1 MKTRVIS
8 ALVGLVILAA
18 VLALIGTS
26 AFNLCIAAL
35 SAAALFEMLRAT
47 RCLKNRTLA
56 GLSLVMSLIIPFA
69 REHFVRAFTAQ
80 IVFVFFVLFFG
91 LLIKNSKTTS
101 VEQTAM
107 AFMFG
112 IFIPLFFSCA
122 VFMRDAYGSVAGGF
136 YLLFALGSAWLCD
149 TGAYFIG
156 RKFGRHKL
164 APVVSP
170 KKTVEGSIGGL
181 IICTALMLP
190 LMWGFSVVAGLMGRV
205 VIVNY
210 ALLALT
216 TPLCA
221 VLGMLGDLS
230 ASVIKRQFNVKDYG
244 TIMPGHG
251 GVMDRFDSV
260 MFTLPT
266 AFMISYYASLI
277 TVL

>member
-8 ALVGLVILAA
+8 AMVGLAILAA
-18 VLALIGTS
+18 VLALIATR
-26 AFNLCIAAL
+26 AFNVCIAAL
-35 SAAALFEMLRAT
+35 SAIALFEMLRAT
-47 RCLKNRTLA
+47 GCMQNKKLA
-56 GLSLVMSLIIPFA
+56 ALSLAMSLIIPFA
-69 REHFVRAFTAQ
+69 REHLVRAFPAQ
-80 IVFVFFVLFFG
+80 IVFVFFVLFFVV
-91 LLIKNSKTTS
+91 LIKDSATIK
-101 VEQTAM
+101 VEQIAM

-122 VFMRDAYGSVAGGF
+122 VFMRDAYGAAGGGF

-149 TGAYFIG
+149 TGAYFVG
-156 RKFGRHKL
+156 RKFGRRKL

-170 KKTVEGSIGGL
+170 NKTVEGSIGGL
-181 IICTALMLP
+181 LICTALMLP
-190 LMWGFSVVAGLMGRV
+190 LMWGFSAVTGILGYTVKIDYVM
-205 VIVNY
+205 
-210 ALLALT
+210 LALA
-216 TPLCA
+216 TPVCA
-221 VLGMLGDLS
+221 VMGMLGDLS

-266 AFMISYYASLI
+266 AFIISYYMRLI